1 MLYAFAAVLVFIV
14 ASVLFVLATMLI
26 SSILRPVRPGREKA
40 VAYEC
45 GEEALG
51 GRWVQFNVRFY
62 VVAVIFIIFD
72 VEIIFIYPVA
82 VVFRKMIGE
91 GLGVFVLAE
100 LLVFVLIL
108 LGGLAYVWLKDD
120 LRWE

>member
-1 MLYAFAAVLVFIV
+1 MLYAFAAVFVFIV
-14 ASVLFVLATMLI
+14 ASVLFVLVTMMI
-26 SSILRPVRPGREKA
+26 SSILRPARPGREKA

-51 GRWVQFNVRFY
+51 GRWVQFNIRFY
-62 VVAVIFIIFD
+62 VFAVIFIVFD
-72 VEIIFIYPVA
+72 VEVIFIYPIAVA
-82 VVFRKMIGE
+82 FRKMVGE

-120 LRWE
+120 LKWE

>member
-1 MLYAFAAVLVFIV
+1 
-14 ASVLFVLATMLI
+14 
-26 SSILRPVRPGREKA
+26 
-40 VAYEC
+40 
-45 GEEALG
+45 
-51 GRWVQFNVRFY
+51 
-62 VVAVIFIIFD
+62 
-72 VEIIFIYPVA
+72 VEVIFIYPIAVA
-82 VVFRKMIGE
+82 FRKMVGE